1 MKFITL
7 VAIFGTTGLCCS
19 DYEWIAPT
27 VNDRRSPCPM
37 VNTLANH
44 GFLPRDGLNISLA
57 DLVVAFNASVNL
69 APAATTLV
77 GQKALLASTTGN
89 NATFDL
95 NDINKH
101 GIIEHDGSLSR
112 NDILFGDNHSFNS
125 TIWNSVA
132 ASFTNTTIS
141 LSTAKSARA
150 ARLAAA
156 AAVNPEFNMTAGDAK
171 FSGIETAL
179 YMTVFADPDVV
190 DEARTEWVGVLFAEE
205 RLPYEEGWKRS
216 EQELTAAGISALAAQ
231 VLTT

>member
-1 MKFITL
+1 MRLITL

-19 DYEWIAPT
+19 NYTWMAPAAT
-27 VNDRRSPCPM
+27 DRRSPCPM
-37 VNTLANH
+37 VNSLANH

-57 DLVVAFNASVNL
+57 DLIVAFNESVNL

-89 NATFDL
+89 NATFNLD
-95 NDINKH
+95 DINTH

-112 NDILFGDNHSFNS
+112 NDIYFGDNHSFNS

-150 ARLAAA
+150 ARILAA
-156 AAVNPEFNMTAGDAK
+156 AAVNPEFNMTASDAQ

-179 YMTVFADPDVV
+179 YMTVFADPDLTS
-190 DEARTEWVGVLFAEE
+190 EARTDWVGVLFAEE
-205 RLPYEEGWKRS
+205 RLPYEEGWTRS
-216 EQELTAAGISALAAQ
+216 QEQLTAAGILGLAAQ
-231 VLTT
+231 VLTS